1 MPKEPTPTTL
11 CPQHSIFLPF
21 AERSKFVLNVLTQ
34 SYRLKDQF
42 AYQESRNLS

>member
-1 MPKEPTPTTL
+1 MLKVPTPATL
-11 CPQHSIFLPF
+11 SQLHSIFLRF
-21 AERSKFVLNVLTQ
+21 AERSKCLLNEMTQ